1 MDALKQEDRRKF
13 AAQFWIENKHNG
25 RPYVVKMLKKMG
37 MKQSTIYDVLKML
50 F

>member
-25 RPYVVKMLKKMG
+25 RPYVVKMLKNTTRTTTTFFG
-37 MKQSTIYDVLKML
+37 LI
-50 F
+50 